1 MARASIKKTGVD
13 RTISNK
19 KDIKMSFAMGR
30 RIKSGVSASS
40 TLGSGQGSGGSID
53 VKGHYLETA
62 GGTMIGPIAFYPQ
75 AVAVL
80 SDAIDISSTA
90 GNYSTYVIANG
101 QGAAAD
107 NLSKIIGAAFSGQEL
122 IIQAAATTPITL
134 KDIATPGNIHLP
146 GGLDVL
152 IPALDAVTLIFDPT
166 QPSGGR
172 WILSAGSGSGGG
184 FTNPAT
190 ANLDMNGFDIIL
202 DADGNSKF
210 NLTTD
215 NVVILE
221 LNSVSKYIFTDIG
234 MDLQSLFVEMNEIST
249 PTLPGAN
256 ALRFYAK
263 DWGGVTK
270 LTSLDSTG
278 TETTIGSDNLGNHI
292 ATTNL
297 QMSNFSIFGV
307 KHIDL
312 DDLNSKIEGIK
323 TLEFVDS
330 FPNIYITSGATG
342 LGLLVPSNK
351 SIQFFGNGFLIAK
364 FEDVAGVL
372 ALDMDGNKIINSRE
386 LKFSLTDD
394 AIISNTEAGMGYIDS
409 TNRIIFNVPS
419 GNEYNFNRNGVL
431 GVTIAGAT
439 LTADAINTKVL
450 QLNVTAIT
458 PAFPGE
464 FRMDGTD
471 VLVYS
476 GGQVRNL
483 SSGGGE
489 VSDEVFKIFDDI
501 TTTKKLRFSLA
512 SFAIGESLIASTTLT
527 AARTWILPDISST
540 FAMLGATQT
549 FSGSNTFSGNVTFGD
564 SSGDLISFIGRFN
577 TDLLPSTNAVRDLG
591 SASLTLDEIHGQKLF
606 AYNRMKIPVGTNMYS

>member
-40 TLGSGQGSGGSID
+40 TLSSGQGSGGSID

-351 SIQFFGNGFLIAK
+351 SVQFFGNGFLIAK
-364 FEDVAGVL
+364 FDDTAGVL
-372 ALDMDGNKIINSRE
+372 SLNMNKNKIIESRE
-386 LKFSLTDD
+386 LLFTTSED
-394 AIISNTEAGMGYIDS
+394 ALIANTQPGIGYIPS
-409 TNRIIFNVPS
+409 SSRMLFNVPS
-419 GNEYNFNRNGVL
+419 SKVFEFTTNGVL
-431 GVTIAGAT
+431 GVHISGSN
-439 LTADAINTKVL
+439 LTVEGTINTDGL
-450 QLNVTAIT
+450 LIAPTAII
-458 PAFPGE
+458 PSFDGE
-464 FRMDGTD
+464 FRSDGTD
-471 VLVYS
+471 VRVHS
-476 GGQVRNL
+476 GGNVINL
-483 SSGGGE
+483 SSLGGDF
-489 VSDEVFKIFDDI
+489 SDEVFIIHDDI
-501 TTTKKLRFSLA
+501 TPTKKLRFSLA
-512 SFAIGESLIASTTLT
+512 SLAVGTSLIATNTLT
-527 AARTWILPDISST
+527 AVRT
-540 FAMLGATQT
+540 
-549 FSGSNTFSGNVTFGD
+549 
-564 SSGDLISFIGRFN
+564 
-577 TDLLPSTNAVRDLG
+577 
-591 SASLTLDEIHGQKLF
+591 
-606 AYNRMKIPVGTNMYS
+606 